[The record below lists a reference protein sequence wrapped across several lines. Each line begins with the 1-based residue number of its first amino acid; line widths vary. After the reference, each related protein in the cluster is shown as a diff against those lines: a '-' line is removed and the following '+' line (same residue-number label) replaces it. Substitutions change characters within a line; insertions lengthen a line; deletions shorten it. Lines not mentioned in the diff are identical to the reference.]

1 MAKKK
6 HILRDIDIQVLN
18 LIVESYLKLGKP
30 ISSGSIAQKTQISA
44 SPATVRNIMAKLEGL
59 GYLLQPYT
67 SAGRIPTDKGLRFY
81 VNKLFLEAF
90 PSLAPM
96 DISTDDFQHE
106 KGNFH
111 SLLANA
117 SRTLSQHSDNLG
129 FVISPRISRIQFKYL
144 RLIKIS
150 EEKVM
155 IILVTTFN
163 LVLTEV
169 VDTGTY
175 FAQHELDR
183 ASRFINEKFSGK
195 NLLFV
200 HDYLT
205 KEVPSYRMKF
215 EDLLHKLTALIKTY
229 FYQEEEEHDIF
240 LDGTSNLLEKP
251 ELFDMERLH
260 SLFKNFEEKTRLT
273 KLLSEF
279 ISLDRVKVLIGSEM
293 NYPEI
298 EDCSLILSHYGYD
311 EQVLGSL
318 GIIGPK
324 RLPYKRIIPLVDCV
338 AKKLS
343 RTISAHK

>member
-1 MAKKK
+1 MAQKKY
-6 HILRDIDIQVLN
+6 ILRDRDIRVLDH
-18 LIVESYLKLGKP
+18 IIESYLQKGKP
-30 ISSGSIAQKTQISA
+30 ISSGTIAQKPQISV
-44 SPATVRNIMAKLEGL
+44 SPATIRNIMARLEEQ
-59 GYLLQPYT
+59 GYLFQPYT
-67 SAGRIPTDKGLRFY
+67 SAGRIPTDKGLRLY
-81 VNKLFLEAF
+81 VNKLFQEAF
-90 PSLAPM
+90 PSRASLEIPA
-96 DISTDDFQHE
+96 DDFRHE

-111 SLLANA
+111 SLLVQA
-117 SRTLSQHSDNLG
+117 SRTLSQQSDNLG
-129 FVISPRISRIQFKYL
+129 FVISPRISRIHFKYL

-169 VDTGTY
+169 VETSSY
-175 FAQHELDR
+175 FTQHELDSS
-183 ASRFINEKFSGK
+183 SRFINEKFRGK

-215 EDLLHKLTALIKTY
+215 EDLLLKLTALMKTY
-229 FYQEEEEHDIF
+229 FHKEEEHEIF
-240 LDGTSNLLEKP
+240 LEGTSNLLEKP

-293 NYPEI
+293 NFPEI

-324 RLPYKRIIPLVDCV
+324 RLPYKRIIPLVDSV
-338 AKKLS
+338 AQKLS

>member
-6 HILRDIDIQVLN
+6 YILRDKHIQVLN
-18 LIVESYLKLGKP
+18 LIVESYLKVGKP
-30 ISSGSIAQKTQISA
+30 ISSGSIAQKAQVYV
-44 SPATVRNIMAKLEGL
+44 SPATVRNIMVNLEEQ

-81 VNKLFLEAF
+81 VNKLFQEVF
-90 PSLAPM
+90 PTRAPM
-96 DISTDDFQHE
+96 DIPTDDFRHD

-111 SLLANA
+111 SLLVQA
-117 SRTLSQHSDNLG
+117 SRTLSQYSDNLG

-175 FAQHELDR
+175 FTQHELDSS
-183 ASRFINEKFSGK
+183 SRFINDKFRGK

-200 HDYLT
+200 HEYLT

-229 FYQEEEEHDIF
+229 FHQEEEEHEIF
-240 LDGTSNLLEKP
+240 LEGTSKLLEKP

-324 RLPYKRIIPLVDCV
+324 RLPYKKIIPLVDCI

>member
-1 MAKKK
+1 MVEKKY
-6 HILRDIDIQVLN
+6 ILRDKDLTVLN

-30 ISSGSIAQKTQISA
+30 ISSGSIAAKEQVTLS
-44 SPATVRNIMAKLEGL
+44 SATVRNIMAKLEEQ

-67 SAGRIPTDKGLRFY
+67 SAGRIPTDKGLRSY
-81 VNKLFLEAF
+81 VNKLFQEAF
-90 PSLAPM
+90 PSRTALDIAP
-96 DISTDDFQHE
+96 DNFRHE
-106 KGNFH
+106 RGNFQ
-111 SLLANA
+111 SLLVNA

-129 FVISPRISRIQFKYL
+129 FVISPRISKIQFKYL

-155 IILVTTFN
+155 VILVTTFN

-169 VDTGTY
+169 VNTNTY
-175 FAQHELDR
+175 FTQHELDR
-183 ASRFINEKFSGK
+183 ASRFINEQFRGK
-195 NLLFV
+195 NLSFV
-200 HDYLT
+200 HDYLI
-205 KEVPSYRMKF
+205 KEVPSYKLKF
-215 EDLLHKLTALIKTY
+215 EDLLHKLTSLIKTY
-229 FYQEEEEHDIF
+229 FNQEENEHEIF

-260 SLFKNFEEKTRLT
+260 SLFRNFEEKTRLT

-293 NYPEI
+293 NFPEI
-298 EDCSLILSHYGYD
+298 KDCSLILSHYGYD

-324 RLPYKRIIPLVDCV
+324 RLPYKKIIPLVDCV

>member
-6 HILRDIDIQVLN
+6 HILRDRDIQVLD
-18 LIVESYLKLGKP
+18 LIIESYLKLGKP
-30 ISSGSIAQKTQISA
+30 ISSGSIAQKSQITV
-44 SPATVRNIMAKLEGL
+44 SPATVRNIMAKLEEQ

-67 SAGRIPTDKGLRFY
+67 SAGRIPTDKGLRLY
-81 VNKLFLEAF
+81 VNKLFQEAF
-90 PSLAPM
+90 PARTSL
-96 DISTDDFQHE
+96 DIPADGFRHD

-111 SLLANA
+111 SLLVQA
-117 SRTLSQHSDNLG
+117 SRTLSEHSDNLG
-129 FVISPRISRIQFKYL
+129 FVISPRISRIHFKYL

-169 VDTGTY
+169 VEARTY
-175 FAQHELDR
+175 FTQHELDSS
-183 ASRFINEKFSGK
+183 SRFINEKFRGK

-215 EDLLHKLTALIKTY
+215 EDLLLKLTALMKTY
-229 FYQEEEEHDIF
+229 FHQEEEEHEIF
-240 LDGTSNLLEKP
+240 LEGTSNLLEKP

-260 SLFKNFEEKTRLT
+260 SLFRNFEEKTRLT

-293 NYPEI
+293 NFPEI

-324 RLPYKRIIPLVDCV
+324 RLPYKRIIPLVDIV
-338 AKKLS
+338 AQKLS

>member
-1 MAKKK
+1 
-6 HILRDIDIQVLN
+6 VNN
-18 LIVESYLKLGKP
+18 LFQE
-30 ISSGSIAQKTQISA
+30 T
-44 SPATVRNIMAKLEGL
+44 
-59 GYLLQPYT
+59 
-67 SAGRIPTDKGLRFY
+67 
-81 VNKLFLEAF
+81 F
-90 PSLAPM
+90 PSWAPIGLAA
-96 DISTDDFQHE
+96 DDFQHE

-111 SLLANA
+111 SLLVQA
-117 SRTLSQHSDNLG
+117 SRTLSQYSDNLG

-155 IILVTTFN
+155 IILVTIFN

-169 VDTGTY
+169 VGTSTY
-175 FAQHELDR
+175 FTQHELDS
-183 ASRFINEKFSGK
+183 ASRFINEKFGEK

-215 EDLLHKLTALIKTY
+215 EDLLHKLTDLIKAY
-229 FYQEEEEHDIF
+229 FYQEEEEHEIF
-240 LDGTSNLLEKP
+240 LEGTSKLLEKP

-324 RLPYKRIIPLVDCV
+324 RLPYKRIIPLVDGV

>member
-6 HILRDIDIQVLN
+6 YILRDRDIQVLN
-18 LIVESYLKLGKP
+18 LIIESYLKLGKP
-30 ISSGSIAQKTQISA
+30 ISSGSVAQKSQISV
-44 SPATVRNIMAKLEGL
+44 SPATVRNIMAKLEEQ
-59 GYLLQPYT
+59 GYLRQPYT
-67 SAGRIPTDKGLRFY
+67 SAGRIPTDKGLRLY
-81 VNKLFLEAF
+81 VNKLFQEAF
-90 PSLAPM
+90 PSHATIGIP
-96 DISTDDFQHE
+96 SDDFRHE

-111 SLLANA
+111 SLLVQA
-117 SRTLSQHSDNLG
+117 SRTLSQYSDNLG
-129 FVISPRISRIQFKYL
+129 FVISPRISRIHFKYL

-169 VDTGTY
+169 VDTSTY
-175 FAQHELDR
+175 FTQHELDSS
-183 ASRFINEKFSGK
+183 SRFINEKFRGK

-200 HDYLT
+200 HNYLT

-215 EDLLHKLTALIKTY
+215 EDLLLKLTALMKTY
-229 FYQEEEEHDIF
+229 FNQEGEAHEIF
-240 LDGTSNLLEKP
+240 LEGTSKLLEKP

-293 NYPEI
+293 NFPEI

-338 AKKLS
+338 AQKLS
-343 RTISAHK
+343 RTISTHK

>member
-6 HILRDIDIQVLN
+6 HILRDRDIEVLD
-18 LIVESYLKLGKP
+18 LIIESYLKVGKP
-30 ISSGSIAQKTQISA
+30 VSSGFIAQNTQVSV
-44 SPATVRNIMAKLEGL
+44 SPATVRNIMVKLEEQ
-59 GYLLQPYT
+59 GYLRQPYT
-67 SAGRIPTDKGLRFY
+67 SAGRIPTDKGLRLY
-81 VNKLFLEAF
+81 VNKLFQDAF
-90 PSLAPM
+90 PSRASL
-96 DISTDDFQHE
+96 DIPADDFRHE
-106 KGNFH
+106 KGNFQ
-111 SLLANA
+111 SLLVQA
-117 SRTLSQHSDNLG
+117 SRTLSQHSENLG
-129 FVISPRISRIQFKYL
+129 FVISPRISRIHFKYL

-169 VDTGTY
+169 VETSTY
-175 FAQHELDR
+175 FTQHELDGS
-183 ASRFINEKFSGK
+183 SRFINEKFRGK

-215 EDLLHKLTALIKTY
+215 EDLLHKLTTLMKNY
-229 FYQEEEEHDIF
+229 FHQEEGGHEIF
-240 LDGTSNLLEKP
+240 LEGTSNLLEKP

-293 NYPEI
+293 NFPET

-324 RLPYKRIIPLVDCV
+324 RIPYKRIIPLVDCV
-338 AKKLS
+338 AQKLS
-343 RTISAHK
+343 RTISSHK

>member
-6 HILRDIDIQVLN
+6 HILRDKDIQVLN

-44 SPATVRNIMAKLEGL
+44 SPATVRNIMAKLEEL

-81 VNKLFLEAF
+81 VNKLFQDAF
-90 PSLAPM
+90 PSLAPL
-96 DISTDDFQHE
+96 DIPTDDFQHE

-111 SLLANA
+111 SLLAHA

-183 ASRFINEKFSGK
+183 ASRFINEKFRGK

-205 KEVPSYRMKF
+205 KEVPSYRIKF
-215 EDLLHKLTALIKTY
+215 EDLLHKLTALIKAY
-229 FYQEEEEHDIF
+229 FYQEEKEHDIF

-293 NYPEI
+293 DYPEI

>member
-6 HILRDIDIQVLN
+6 NILRDKDIKVLN

-30 ISSGSIAQKTQISA
+30 ISSGSIAQIAQISV
-44 SPATVRNIMAKLEGL
+44 SSATVRNIMVKLEEQ
-59 GYLLQPYT
+59 GYLNQPYT

-81 VNKLFLEAF
+81 VNKLFYDAF
-90 PSLAPM
+90 PSRETLE
-96 DISTDDFQHE
+96 ITSESFHHE
-106 KGNFH
+106 RGNFQ
-111 SLLANA
+111 SLLVQA
-117 SRTLSQHSDNLG
+117 SRTLSRHSDNLG

-169 VDTGTY
+169 IDTSTY
-175 FAQHELDR
+175 FTQHELDR
-183 ASRFINEKFSGK
+183 ASRFINDKFRGK
-195 NLLFV
+195 NLLSV
-200 HDYLT
+200 HDYLI
-205 KEVPSYRMKF
+205 KEVPAYRMKF
-215 EDLLHKLTALIKTY
+215 EDLLHKLTTLFKTY
-229 FYQEEEEHDIF
+229 FNQEEDSHEIF
-240 LDGTSNLLEKP
+240 LEGTSKLLEKP

-260 SLFKNFEEKTRLT
+260 SLFRNFEEKTRLT

-293 NYPEI
+293 NFPEI

-324 RLPYKRIIPLVDCV
+324 RLPYKKIIPLVDCV
-338 AKKLS
+338 AQKLS
-343 RTISAHK
+343 QTISANK

>member
-1 MAKKK
+1 MTKKK
-6 HILRDIDIQVLN
+6 QILRDKDIQLLN

-30 ISSGSIAQKTQISA
+30 VSSGFIAQKTQISV
-44 SPATVRNIMAKLEGL
+44 SPATVRNIMVKLEEQ
-59 GYLLQPYT
+59 GYLLQPFT
-67 SAGRIPTDKGLRFY
+67 SAGRIPTDRGLRFY
-81 VNKLFLEAF
+81 VNKLFQEAF
-90 PSLAPM
+90 PSRATL
-96 DISTDDFQHE
+96 DIPPDDFRHE

-111 SLLANA
+111 SLLVQA
-117 SRTLSQHSDNLG
+117 SRTLSEYSENLG

-144 RLIKIS
+144 RLIKIA

-169 VDTGTY
+169 VETSTY
-175 FAQHELDR
+175 FTQNELDR
-183 ASRFINEKFSGK
+183 ASRFINEKFRGK

-205 KEVPSYRMKF
+205 KEVPSYRIKF
-215 EDLLHKLTALIKTY
+215 EDLLHKLTTLIKTY
-229 FYQEEEEHDIF
+229 FSQEREEHEIF
-240 LDGTSNLLEKP
+240 LEGTSNLLEKP

-273 KLLSEF
+273 KLLSEL

-293 NYPEI
+293 NFPEI

-338 AKKLS
+338 AQKLS

>member
-1 MAKKK
+1 M
-6 HILRDIDIQVLN
+6 IL
-18 LIVESYLKLGKP
+18 
-30 ISSGSIAQKTQISA
+30 
-44 SPATVRNIMAKLEGL
+44 
-59 GYLLQPYT
+59 
-67 SAGRIPTDKGLRFY
+67 
-81 VNKLFLEAF
+81 
-90 PSLAPM
+90 
-96 DISTDDFQHE
+96 
-106 KGNFH
+106 
-111 SLLANA
+111 
-117 SRTLSQHSDNLG
+117 
-129 FVISPRISRIQFKYL
+129 
-144 RLIKIS
+144 
-150 EEKVM
+150 
-155 IILVTTFN
+155 LVTTFN

-175 FAQHELDR
+175 FTQHELDS
-183 ASRFINEKFSGK
+183 ASRFINDKFRGK

-200 HDYLT
+200 HEYLT

-215 EDLLHKLTALIKTY
+215 EDLLHKLTTLIKTY
-229 FYQEEEEHDIF
+229 FQQEEEEHEIF
-240 LDGTSNLLEKP
+240 LEGTSKLLEKP

>member
-1 MAKKK
+1 MTQKK
-6 HILRDIDIQVLN
+6 HGLRVKDVKILNQ
-18 LIVESYLKLGKP
+18 IVENYLKLGKP
-30 ISSGSIAQKTQISA
+30 VSSGSIVQKTQVAIS
-44 SPATVRNIMAKLEGL
+44 SATVRNIMVKLEEL
-59 GYLLQPYT
+59 GFLHQPYT

-81 VNKLFLEAF
+81 VNSLFQEAF
-90 PSLAPM
+90 PSLIEM
-96 DISTDDFQHE
+96 DFPADDFQHE
-106 KGNFH
+106 RGDFH
-111 SLLANA
+111 SLLVQA
-117 SRTLSQHSDNLG
+117 SRTLSQYSDNLG
-129 FVISPRISRIQFKYL
+129 FVISPRISRIHFKYL

-150 EEKVM
+150 EEKAM

-169 VDTGTY
+169 VETATY
-175 FAQHELDR
+175 FSQLELDR
-183 ASRFINEKFSGK
+183 ASRFINEKFRGK

-205 KEVPSYRMKF
+205 KEVPTYRLQF
-215 EDLLHKLTALIKTY
+215 ENCLHKLTALIKTY
-229 FYQEEEEHDIF
+229 FFQEGEDHEIF
-240 LDGTSNLLEKP
+240 LEGTSKLLEKR
-251 ELFDMERLH
+251 ELFDMERLQ

-311 EQVLGSL
+311 ELVLGSL

-324 RLPYKRIIPLVDCV
+324 RLPYKKIIPLVDCV

-343 RTISAHK
+343 RTISANR

>member
-6 HILRDIDIQVLN
+6 QILRDKDIKVLN

-30 ISSGSIAQKTQISA
+30 ISSGSIAHKAQISV
-44 SPATVRNIMAKLEGL
+44 SPATVRNIMAKLEEQ

-81 VNKLFLEAF
+81 VNKLFQEVF
-90 PSLAPM
+90 PSWAHL
-96 DISTDDFQHE
+96 DIPADDFRYE
-106 KGNFH
+106 KGTFD
-111 SLLANA
+111 SLFVQA

-175 FAQHELDR
+175 FAQHELDS
-183 ASRFINEKFSGK
+183 ASRFINEKFRGK

-215 EDLLHKLTALIKTY
+215 EDLLHRLTGLIKTY
-229 FYQEEEEHDIF
+229 FSQEEDHEIF

-279 ISLDRVKVLIGSEM
+279 ISLDRVKVMIGSEM

-324 RLPYKRIIPLVDCV
+324 RLPYKRIIPLVDSV

>member
-1 MAKKK
+1 MAQKKY
-6 HILRDIDIQVLN
+6 ILRDRDIRVLE
-18 LIVESYLKLGKP
+18 LIIESYLKLGKP
-30 ISSGSIAQKTQISA
+30 ISSGSIAQKSQVSV
-44 SPATVRNIMAKLEGL
+44 SPATVRNIMAKLEEQ

-67 SAGRIPTDKGLRFY
+67 SAGRIPTDKGLRLY
-81 VNKLFLEAF
+81 VNRLFQEAF
-90 PSLAPM
+90 PSRASL
-96 DISTDDFQHE
+96 DIPAEDFTHE

-111 SLLANA
+111 SLLVQA
-117 SRTLSQHSDNLG
+117 SRTLSEYSDNLG
-129 FVISPRISRIQFKYL
+129 FVISPRISRIHFKYL

-169 VDTGTY
+169 VETRTY
-175 FAQHELDR
+175 FTQHELDSS
-183 ASRFINEKFSGK
+183 SRFINEKFRGK

-215 EDLLHKLTALIKTY
+215 EDLLLKLTALMKSY
-229 FYQEEEEHDIF
+229 FHQEEEEHEIF
-240 LDGTSNLLEKP
+240 LEGTSKLLEKP

-293 NYPEI
+293 NFPEI

-324 RLPYKRIIPLVDCV
+324 RLPYKRIIPLVDIV
-338 AKKLS
+338 AQKLS

>member
-6 HILRDIDIQVLN
+6 YILRDRDIEVLD
-18 LIVESYLKLGKP
+18 LIIESYLKLGKP
-30 ISSGSIAQKTQISA
+30 ISSGVIAQKTQISV
-44 SPATVRNIMAKLEGL
+44 SPATVRNIMAKLEEQ
-59 GYLLQPYT
+59 GYLRQPHT
-67 SAGRIPTDKGLRFY
+67 SAGRIPTDKGLRLY
-81 VNKLFLEAF
+81 VNKLFQEAF
-90 PSLAPM
+90 PSRASLTIPA
-96 DISTDDFQHE
+96 DDFKHE
-106 KGNFH
+106 KGNFQ
-111 SLLANA
+111 SLLVQA
-117 SRTLSQHSDNLG
+117 SRTLSQYSENLG
-129 FVISPRISRIQFKYL
+129 FVISPRISRIHFKYL
-144 RLIKIS
+144 RFIKIS
-150 EEKVM
+150 EEKIM

-169 VDTGTY
+169 VETNTY
-175 FAQHELDR
+175 FTQHELDSS
-183 ASRFINEKFSGK
+183 SRFINEKFSGK
-195 NLLFV
+195 NLMFV

-205 KEVPSYRMKF
+205 KEVPAYRVKF
-215 EDLLHKLTALIKTY
+215 EDLLLKLTRLIKSY
-229 FYQEEEEHDIF
+229 FRQEDEGHEIF
-240 LDGTSNLLEKP
+240 LEGTSNLLEKP

-293 NYPEI
+293 NFPEI

-324 RLPYKRIIPLVDCV
+324 RLPYKKIIPLVDIV
-338 AKKLS
+338 AQKLS

>member
-6 HILRDIDIQVLN
+6 YIIRDKDIKVLN

-30 ISSGSIAQKTQISA
+30 ISSGFIAQKSEISA
-44 SPATVRNIMAKLEGL
+44 SPATVRNIMVRLEEQS
-59 GYLLQPYT
+59 YLFQPYT

-81 VNKLFLEAF
+81 VNKLFGEAF
-90 PSLAPM
+90 SSRTSLDVP
-96 DISTDDFQHE
+96 TDEIQHE

-150 EEKVM
+150 EEKAM

-175 FAQHELDR
+175 FTQHELDR
-183 ASRFINEKFSGK
+183 ASRFINEKFRGK
-195 NLLFV
+195 NLVFV

-215 EDLLHKLTALIKTY
+215 EDLLIKLTELVKTY
-229 FYQEEEEHDIF
+229 FYQEEEEHEIF

-293 NYPEI
+293 NFPEI

-318 GIIGPK
+318 GILGPK
-324 RLPYKRIIPLVDCV
+324 RLPYKRIIPLVDSV

-343 RTISAHK
+343 RTISTHK